1 MKRTITAVLFCLAT
15 GASLAW
21 AGPPFPVPGPAAD
34 SPSDIVDDVIER
46 EMRKRHVAGLSL
58 AIIQDGKIVKASG
71 YGVSDRGGDSQVTA
85 ATLFQAGS
93 ISKSVSALGALRLVE
108 QSNLA
113 LDEDVN
119 TRLVTWKV
127 PPNEFTKDKKV
138 TLRGLLSHTSGLT
151 VHGFPG
157 YATDDPV
164 PTVVQILD
172 GAKPANTKPIR
183 VDFVPGTKWRYSGG
197 GYTVMQQLIVDV
209 TGAPFPRFMQEAVLG
224 PLAMKDSTFEQPLP
238 AGTAK
243 QTASGYLGDRT
254 PVKGRWHIYPE
265 MAAAGLWTTPSD
277 LARFAIGIQ
286 EALAGKSNKL
296 LSQRMARQM
305 LTDQKDHD
313 GLGVFLEG
321 SGQTLRFGH
330 GGRDNGFDARLIAY
344 AETGQGAAI
353 MINANDNTPMISRIL
368 ESIARE
374 YHWPDYP
381 ASKPSQHKTAEVA
394 ESRLAACTGR
404 YEFANNQMMT
414 FVIDRGHLATV
425 VDGFPDE
432 EFLPGDDGRF
442 HSVHRDMRIT
452 FHEDGRGQIDGFL
465 WQEGRRE
472 GKAPRI
478 GALFSSLKPAADP
491 DPARTEKI
499 VAAMRAHERGGKAFA
514 ESLSFTSGAREDL
527 GDGPN
532 TALAGLRSLRFVA
545 EEDVAARKIE
555 RHKGAVSRIL
565 YYRLVT
571 DKADRGLLIHLAAD
585 GTITDFD
592 IVED

>member
-1 MKRTITAVLFCLAT
+1 MRRTIIAVLFCAAT
-15 GASLAW
+15 GTSLAW
-21 AGPPFPVPGPAAD
+21 AGPLSPVPGPAAD
-34 SPSDIVDDVIER
+34 SPSDVVDDVIKG

-58 AIIQDGKIVKASG
+58 AIIHDGKIVKARG
-71 YGVSDRGGDSQVTA
+71 YGVTERGGDSPVTA

-108 QSNLA
+108 QSKLA

-119 TRLVTWKV
+119 ARLVTWKV
-127 PPNEFTKDKKV
+127 PVNEFTREKKV
-138 TLRGLLSHTSGLT
+138 TLRGLLSHTAGLT

-197 GYTVMQQLIVDV
+197 GYTVMQQMIVDV
-209 TGAPFPRFMQEAVLG
+209 TGSPFPRFMREAVLG

-238 AGTAK
+238 AVTAK
-243 QTASGYLGDRT
+243 RTASGHLGDRS

-277 LARFAIGIQ
+277 LARCAIGVQ
-286 EALAGKSNKL
+286 EALAGKSEKV
-296 LSQRMARQM
+296 LSRRMVQLM

-353 MINANDNTPMISRIL
+353 MINANDNSQMISRIL
-368 ESIARE
+368 ECIARE

-381 ASKPSQHKTAEVA
+381 ASKPSMRATAEVA

-404 YEFANNQMMT
+404 
-414 FVIDRGHLATV
+414 
-425 VDGFPDE
+425 
-432 EFLPGDDGRF
+432 
-442 HSVHRDMRIT
+442 
-452 FHEDGRGQIDGFL
+452 
-465 WQEGRRE
+465 
-472 GKAPRI
+472 
-478 GALFSSLKPAADP
+478 
-491 DPARTEKI
+491 
-499 VAAMRAHERGGKAFA
+499 
-514 ESLSFTSGAREDL
+514 
-527 GDGPN
+527 
-532 TALAGLRSLRFVA
+532 
-545 EEDVAARKIE
+545 
-555 RHKGAVSRIL
+555 
-565 YYRLVT
+565 
-571 DKADRGLLIHLAAD
+571 
-585 GTITDFD
+585 
-592 IVED
+592 